1 MKIYLASDHAGFEL
15 KEKCIAF
22 LLTLGY
28 EAIDMGP
35 ATFDAE
41 DDYPDYIRP
50 LALKVSEGESL
61 GVVFGGSGTGEA
73 IVANRVPGVRA
84 GVYYGGT
91 LEIPKLAREHNN
103 ANVLSLGARF
113 ISEEEAFQ
121 AITVFIETS
130 FSNEERHMRRIQ
142 KI

>member
-35 ATFDAE
+35 ATFDSN
-41 DDYPDYIRP
+41 DDYPDFIRP

-61 GVVFGGSGTGEA
+61 GIVFGGSGTGEA

-91 LEIPKLAREHNN
+91 FEIPKLAREHNN

-113 ISEEEAFQ
+113 ITEEIAFQ

-130 FSNEERHMRRIQ
+130 FSNEERHIRRIL